1 MERGTFVPCNARV
14 ADGAIRGALVGAL
27 WGAFG
32 PSEQLGGSLTPT
44 VRGKVVPS
52 SMLHQVRYGV
62 LSTLSFSCFFGLY
75 SGLLCSA
82 ERAFGTDSIVC
93 PVIAGGAI
101 GSAIGTCLPPPRAPN
116 ILVCGGVTAAV
127 SAVSAWT
134 LSSKRR

>member
-1 MERGTFVPCNARV
+1 MERGTYVPCNARV

-32 PSEQLGGSLTPT
+32 PAEQLGGSWTPA
-44 VRGKVVPS
+44 RGKLSPS
-52 SMLHQVRYGV
+52 SMMQQLRYGV

-82 ERAFGTDSIVC
+82 ERSFGTDSMVC
-93 PVIAGGAI
+93 PVVAGGAI
-101 GSAIGTCLPPPRAPN
+101 GSAIGACLPPPRAPN

-127 SAVSAWT
+127 SAVSAWA
-134 LSSKRR
+134 LSGKRR